1 MQYTKSN
8 NFFPHCFDRKLF
20 TVDDSQDDCLKV
32 KTSVNAN
39 PVNGLV
45 IKVSKK
51 IHKNMSFTLSG
62 ALFKSEIVLT
72 WIWYVDYETVT
83 A

>member
-20 TVDDSQDDCLKV
+20 TVDVSQ
-32 KTSVNAN
+32 
-39 PVNGLV
+39 VNGLV

-62 ALFKSEIVLT
+62 ALLKSEIVLT